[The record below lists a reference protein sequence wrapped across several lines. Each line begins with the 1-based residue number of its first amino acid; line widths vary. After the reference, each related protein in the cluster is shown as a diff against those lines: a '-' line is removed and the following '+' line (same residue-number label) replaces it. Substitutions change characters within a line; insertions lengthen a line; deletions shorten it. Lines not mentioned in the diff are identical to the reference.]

1 MSRLQTTVTL
11 LLILAAY
18 GVVGTLDYQT
28 EAAIAAERERNAA
41 VALAER
47 AVTTAEFY
55 QAQCVAPA
63 LHAAAVIPA
72 PQVTPQ

>member
-1 MSRLQTTVTL
+1 MTRLQTVVTL

-41 VALAER
+41 VTLAER
-47 AVTTAEFY
+47 AVTAAEFY
-55 QAQCVAPA
+55 QAQCVEQPRY
-63 LHAAAVIPA
+63 AAAVIPA
-72 PQVTPQ
+72 PLVTPQ